1 VRRLGETDE
10 TRSGA
15 ARNRVATVPPK
26 NPPTPTTT
34 FIEDELMQASWFQIR
49 AVHRAVAALAL
60 VMASG
65 MAGAADAPHG
75 IEQSLNAALQDKRGI
90 TLYVNGQTV
99 SGAVTRIEPGL
110 WVEMKSQQF
119 GKMIVRIDRIDGIAA
134 P

>member
-1 VRRLGETDE
+1 
-10 TRSGA
+10 
-15 ARNRVATVPPK
+15 
-26 NPPTPTTT
+26 
-34 FIEDELMQASWFQIR
+34 MQANWSQIR
-49 AVHRAVAALAL
+49 AMQRSLAALAL

-65 MAGAADAPHG
+65 IASAADAPHG
-75 IEQSLNAALQDKRGI
+75 IEQSLNTALQDKRGI

-119 GKMIVRIDRIDGIAA
+119 GKMIVRIDRIDGVAA